1 MGPMEDW
8 CKEYIEKN
16 GLKSVEMRGF
26 IPHAE
31 IGKILAESRALVLP
45 TQWYEG
51 FPMTILEAYSVGT
64 PVICSDIGSAG
75 SIVVDG
81 VTGLKFIYNNSEDL
95 TYKIKMFEAR
105 PFTVDRE
112 IGKKYSAAVNYVQL
126 MEIYKD
132 TISMEDGKGQR

>member
-1 MGPMEDW
+1 
-8 CKEYIEKN
+8 
-16 GLKSVEMRGF
+16 MRGF

-64 PVICSDIGSAG
+64 PVICSGLGNAG

-81 VTGLKFIYNNSEDL
+81 VTGLKFRYDNSEDL
-95 TYKIKMFEAR
+95 AYKIGMFENR
-105 PFTVDRE
+105 PFTVDRA
-112 IGKKYSAAVNYVQL
+112 IKKKYSASVNYIQL
-126 MEIYKD
+126 MEIYED
-132 TISMEDGKGQR
+132 AISVTGRKGQR